1 MIKSMTGFA
10 SLTRDGE
17 AVTVSV
23 TARSVNHRYLDL
35 QVHLPSRLLRLEPQ
49 IREQAQGRIARG
61 RVEIRIAVRRRTPP
75 PVDVQIDE
83 GLLAALLQVAERPD
97 VARATGGGGW
107 TAGDL
112 LRFPQLLTVA
122 ERAEDVDAAGDVETP
137 VAAAVGAVL
146 EDLDRMRTNEGG
158 HLRADLDGRLHAF
171 DALVDRIERCAADAA
186 DALGQRLTARL
197 AELEPEVRAEPGAL
211 AQEIV
216 RFVARADIHEEVA
229 RLRAH
234 VAHWGT
240 LAAAPEPCGR
250 KLDFLLQ
257 EMNREVNTIGSK
269 ADGQETS
276 TLVVAAKA
284 ELEKLR
290 EQTQNVE

>member
-10 SLTRDGE
+10 SLTRDSE
-17 AVTVSV
+17 AVSVTV

-35 QVHLPSRLLRLEPQ
+35 QVHLPPRLQRLEPRV
-49 IREQAQGRIARG
+49 REEVQRRLARG
-61 RVEIRIAVRRRTPP
+61 RVEIRIAARLRASPAVE
-75 PVDVQIDE
+75 VDVDE
-83 GLLAALLQVAERPD
+83 GLMAALVEVARRPD
-97 VARATGGGGW
+97 VARATRGDW
-107 TAGDL
+107 TVGEL
-112 LRFPQLLTVA
+112 LGFPRVLTVA
-122 ERAEDVDAAGDVETP
+122 ERAAEPEGDALVDAA
-137 VAAAVGAVL
+137 VAEAVAEALG
-146 EDLDRMRTNEGG
+146 ELDRMRVNEGG
-158 HLRADLDGRLHAF
+158 HLHADLDGRLVALVAF
-171 DALVDRIERCAADAA
+171 VDRIEECAAEAA

-197 AELEPEVRAEPGAL
+197 AEVGAEVHADQTAL

-216 RFVARADIHEEVA
+216 RFVARSDIHEEVI

-234 VAHWGT
+234 VSHWRSLADGT
-240 LAAAPEPCGR
+240 EACGR

-269 ADGQETS
+269 ADGQQTS
-276 TLVVAAKA
+276 GLVVAAKA